1 MAYRKEQNDT
11 PDLITD
17 DLKSGHFKRFYLLTG
32 DETYLRDMA
41 AGRLKKALMPE
52 MPEMNYVSFDGRFT
66 KGKELTEALI
76 QAGDTLPFFA
86 DKRLIFVN
94 ASGFFKKA
102 NEEFTEYIKN
112 APETTAFIFTENEV
126 DKRLGLSKFF
136 AKEGRIAEYERS
148 AENLKIPILT
158 ILKKNNKQIRPSTYE
173 RLIEKTGID
182 MEFISHE
189 LEKLIAYTGDR
200 TEITMQDVEY
210 VVSDRTEED
219 SFALANA
226 MSERDGRKALDAY
239 YDMIRLGSNMI
250 GVITMLYHQFN
261 VLLMIKGML
270 KKGMNNEAMGKK
282 LGYKPFAV
290 GKRVAAA
297 SHYTEREIKSFINE
311 CAETR
316 ENITKGLADP
326 NLSVE
331 KLIIKYSSGLKTSL

>member
-1 MAYRKEQNDT
+1 
-11 PDLITD
+11 
-17 DLKSGHFKRFYLLTG
+17 
-32 DETYLRDMA
+32 
-41 AGRLKKALMPE
+41 
-52 MPEMNYVSFDGRFT
+52 
-66 KGKELTEALI
+66 
-76 QAGDTLPFFA
+76 
-86 DKRLIFVN
+86 
-94 ASGFFKKA
+94 
-102 NEEFTEYIKN
+102 
-112 APETTAFIFTENEV
+112 
-126 DKRLGLSKFF
+126 
-136 AKEGRIAEYERS
+136 
-148 AENLKIPILT
+148 
-158 ILKKNNKQIRPSTYE
+158 
-173 RLIEKTGID
+173 

-200 TEITMQDVEY
+200 TEITMQDVEF

-270 KKGMNNEAMGKK
+270 KKGMNNEAMGQK

-297 SHYTEREIKSFINE
+297 SHYTEREIRSFINE

-331 KLIIKYSSGLKTSL
+331 KLIIKYSSVLKTSL